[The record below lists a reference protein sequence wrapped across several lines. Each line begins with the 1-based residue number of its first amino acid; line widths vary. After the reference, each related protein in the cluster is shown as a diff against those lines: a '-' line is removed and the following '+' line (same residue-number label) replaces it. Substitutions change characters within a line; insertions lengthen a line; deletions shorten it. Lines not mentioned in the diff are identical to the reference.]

1 MSTRL
6 QLIRAALTGAV
17 LALMLFAGVLLPKC
31 EGPGPH
37 PFTRL
42 TAHVSVLPR
51 DPFPRVFGLELG
63 TGEPGIP
70 AARQPKYVYEC
81 RSYWYEPSGDRE
93 YGQWAVTCRLMLAPV
108 P

>member
-63 TGEPGIP
+63 TSEPGAP
-70 AARQPKYVYEC
+70 TVRADVYEC
-81 RSYWYEPSGDRE
+81 RSYGYAPGR
-93 YGQWAVTCRLMLAPV
+93 QWPVTCHLVMAPV